1 MGLVLIY
8 SISATPSSS
17 SSELNEASDGQI
29 CGVWGR
35 RWVFLSHLFP
45 PKSSQQDPRSSF
57 STGCPGQLAGPV
69 GSIVPIY
76 TPRFKPRCFPSP
88 PAFSSHC
95 SPAAPRITPG
105 PSPISSPRDAALLTS
120 GASLRACC
128 FLLPFQFGLFLRCG
142 AQTGAALSLG
152 WSSRASLQMRFRKAV
167 WESFC
172 TAHPQKRAANPSL
185 V

>member
-45 PKSSQQDPRSSF
+45 PKSSQQDPRSCF
-57 STGCPGQLAGPV
+57 SAGCPGQLAGPV

-105 PSPISSPRDAALLTS
+105 PSPISSPGDAALLTS
-120 GASLRACC
+120 RSIPPC
-128 FLLPFQFGLFLRCG
+128 LLLSAPFSVRIISAMWGTDG
-142 AQTGAALSLG
+142 
-152 WSSRASLQMRFRKAV
+152 SSSVARLEQQSI
-167 WESFC
+167 
-172 TAHPQKRAANPSL
+172 PSNEI
-185 V
+185 